1 MPNRLGIDGNQPL
14 AQVFQP
20 RRVKIPVGRGSVH
33 AFGFRW
39 RFRGGKK
46 CAFNAFSRDVFS
58 RKSASMKGE
67 RKTTMC
73 RETIATVF
81 AKRENAEELVKF
93 YFEPS
98 FGARSKSDID
108 LMMFKIYYAGLNGKG
123 ALDIEIS
130 RDLKITQAKVRSLKN
145 RLRLVYPQESGEDL
159 GHYLEELFATTKYI
173 HYNEKSDKIEITV
186 LDSILYENL
195 KDCLEEDGACL
206 DITLNPKLF
215 SITAEQFIDFALD
228 KMNVGQKKEIQEQL
242 KTQGLKTGRGVIG
255 KDALKSFLTSIVR
268 WGIST
273 GVDGLSR
280 RLLNQLG

>member
-1 MPNRLGIDGNQPL
+1 MD
-14 AQVFQP
+14 
-20 RRVKIPVGRGSVH
+20 
-33 AFGFRW
+33 
-39 RFRGGKK
+39 
-46 CAFNAFSRDVFS
+46 
-58 RKSASMKGE
+58 
-67 RKTTMC
+67 

-108 LMMFKIYYAGLNGKG
+108 LMMFKIYYAGLNGEG
-123 ALDIEIS
+123 SSDIEIS

-186 LDSILYENL
+186 LDSILYENI
-195 KDCLEEDGACL
+195 KDCLEEGGACL

-215 SITAEQFIDFALD
+215 SITAGQFVEFALD
-228 KMNVGQKKEIQEQL
+228 KMDAGQKKEIQKQL
-242 KTQGLKTGRGVIG
+242 KMQGLETGRGVIG
-255 KDALKSFLTSIVR
+255 KDALKSFLTSIVQQ
-268 WGIST
+268 GIST
-273 GVDGLSR
+273 GFGVLSQQ
-280 RLLNQLG
+280 LLAKLG